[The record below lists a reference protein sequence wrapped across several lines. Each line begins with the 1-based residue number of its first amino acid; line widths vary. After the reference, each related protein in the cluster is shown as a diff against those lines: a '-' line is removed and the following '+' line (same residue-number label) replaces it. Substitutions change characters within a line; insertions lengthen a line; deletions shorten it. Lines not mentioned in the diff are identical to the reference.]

1 MDRTGCF
8 ALNSWLQKADNNYI
22 EGRAL
27 WFHFMFDGSC
37 NLLWLA
43 SEQMM
48 KILLLQK
55 DFQHTSFDGQDVD
68 LILSQ
73 FDRAARNFGHNLE
86 RLLVRFDE
94 VYPEVN
100 IRQFQWVLGKVQE
113 YFYRRYVVNETT
125 EIGLALINSIDQCY
139 FELRSKVLPEVGLGL
154 VDELRIDQKYN
165 RPHGFSAFQYA
176 YFRNSSFRGRR
187 HSPLNLLIDGEVV
200 CETGE

>member
-8 ALNSWLQKADNNYI
+8 ALNSWLQKADQNYT

-27 WFHFMFDGSC
+27 WFHLMFDGSC

-55 DFQHTSFDGQDVD
+55 DFQHTSFDGQDVN

-86 RLLVRFDE
+86 RLLVRFDGA
-94 VYPEVN
+94 YPEIN
-100 IRQFQWVLGKVQE
+100 IRL
-113 YFYRRYVVNETT
+113 Y
-125 EIGLALINSIDQCY
+125 C
-139 FELRSKVLPEVGLGL
+139 
-154 VDELRIDQKYN
+154 
-165 RPHGFSAFQYA
+165 HG
-176 YFRNSSFRGRR
+176 
-187 HSPLNLLIDGEVV
+187 
-200 CETGE
+200 